1 MKKGWLGIGILTV
14 FLVAGLAL
22 SFWMDRIHLPG
33 SELLQQAAEVTLEGD
48 LKQGIALAKRAESLW
63 ENSREAT
70 ATVAD
75 HGPMEEIDGLFRELW
90 VYAESEEEPHFAATS
105 AELALKIRAV
115 ADAHRISWRSL
126 L

>member
-1 MKKGWLGIGILTV
+1 MKKGWLGIGILAV

-22 SFWMDRIHLPG
+22 SFWIDRIHLPG
-33 SELLQQAAEVTLEGD
+33 SRLLQQATEVTMEGD
-48 LKQGIALAKRAESLW
+48 LEQGIALAKQAESLW
-63 ENSREAT
+63 KNSRKAT
-70 ATVAD
+70 AAVAD

-90 VYAESEEEPHFAATS
+90 VYAEMEESPHFAATS

-115 ADAHRISWRSL
+115 ADAHRISWSSL

>member
-1 MKKGWLGIGILTV
+1 MKKGWLGVGLLAV
-14 FLVAGLAL
+14 FLAAGLAL
-22 SFWMDRIHLPG
+22 SFWMDKTHLPG
-33 SELLQQAAEVTLEGD
+33 SQLLQQAAEVTLQGD
-48 LKQGIALAKRAESLW
+48 LEQGITLARRAEALW

-90 VYAESEEEPHFAATS
+90 VYAQMQETPHFAATS

-115 ADAHRISWRSL
+115 ADAHRISWSSL